1 MIHGLCSA
9 LGLLSLVLP
18 ELIPLQSTVQ
28 DEHHQHKDVFA
39 HTMRVL
45 GNTAPLPELRWAALL
60 HDVAKPDTKS
70 MRGHRVRFYGHED
83 AGARKARAILRRLR
97 FDNAF
102 ADRIAHVVL
111 LHMRANGYDSD
122 WTDGA
127 VRRFIREA
135 GADLTA
141 LIALSRADITSY
153 RPRRV
158 ERGLARVAELE
169 ARCELLLGEQDV
181 RALDSPLDGYH
192 LMQMFD
198 RPPGRW
204 IKPIKQHL
212 LDLVLDGKLES
223 DDVEGAERAAREF
236 AARTSDT
243 RPVAASKA

>member
-1 MIHGLCSA
+1 M
-9 LGLLSLVLP
+9 
-18 ELIPLQSTVQ
+18 
-28 DEHHQHKDVFA
+28 
-39 HTMRVL
+39 
-45 GNTAPLPELRWAALL
+45 
-60 HDVAKPDTKS
+60 
-70 MRGHRVRFYGHED
+70 
-83 AGARKARAILRRLR
+83 RRLR
-97 FDNAF
+97 FDNVF
-102 ADRIAHVVL
+102 ADRISHIVL

-135 GADLTA
+135 GIDLST

-181 RALDSPLDGYH
+181 RALDSPLDGHH
-192 LMQMFD
+192 LMRMFD

-212 LDLVLDGKLES
+212 LDLVLDGELEP
-223 DDVEGAERAAREF
+223 DDVEGGERAAREF

-243 RPVAASKA
+243 QPVAASRA